1 MGRDAEEQALLGYC
15 VAHTAAVT
23 PGDDVALACV
33 SGPSGVGKSR
43 LVAEVKRSLQL
54 AGVPVLESTCYE
66 GALDEL
72 GPLRDAIQAAV
83 RLGRAYEVEGLEDR
97 YRATLDWL
105 VAGAAQPARSLAEE
119 ESLRAAALR
128 DLADLVL
135 DLSASIGIVLSI
147 GDLHWALTSTTDFLK
162 VLCDRQAAR
171 RDAGRAA
178 RLAVVV
184 THRDDEATVPLED
197 LLTAVGPDRR
207 LTLAL
212 SPLPPAHTAQL
223 VASMLGVS
231 DVPRPFT
238 HRVAAETGGNPFF
251 VEEVMRALME
261 RGDVSLEAGR
271 WAARTDVAHIELP
284 PTMAAVL
291 ERRLASVGAHARD
304 VLEWL
309 AVYAQPMPQA
319 LLVEATGMGADRVH
333 EALQTLVERHMA
345 VAAGAG
351 RFRPAHD
358 KLRELLNARMSPSDR
373 PARHA
378 AVARALERAARG
390 DTEYVIERAHHYWHA
405 RDLEQ
410 ARVWAERAA
419 RLAEQTFA
427 TDAAVVNCERLREL
441 AERRGDEAARRNA
454 VDRLLDLL
462 AVLGQFDRL
471 LAIAEEEL
479 AHRTE
484 PLERARIYRVQG
496 ETLGAAGQLAE
507 GIEKLRDAAAL
518 LGTEIPRAPRARR
531 LYVAHHF
538 VRVLAALALGGA
550 DPAHARRLAP
560 DDRRRRELL
569 GSCLWLMGVYSA
581 LHGDEAGY
589 GLVFP
594 GIHAMLP
601 LGRHHVLT
609 KLLINGAFAS
619 HIIGRYGASA
629 RLARAAQ
636 RVADSEEERAV
647 VLAISVMARQL
658 AQRPIVPE
666 QPPVQTLEP
675 DLLRAV
681 DLLSTRSRAVHA
693 NVARMVATIAVYKY
707 AERHERRPE
716 VARWAEAM
724 RGTVHYGFVQAAV
737 AAMAQIDGDRR
748 RADHAY
754 ERAYA
759 GCTTDVYRTWVAGDF
774 AFVCAVTGEV
784 EKAIGLRRDRP
795 AAPADI
801 DHAERPVPVGDDD
814 GRRRVRRAGRAPR
827 EPAVAADLA
836 RGANRQARS
845 ASQPSAR
852 RAAVPPGRSRRA
864 RAVLSS
870 RPRGRTARLAR
881 LVDGGERKGRLPRS
895 RAGRRARAAS
905 HGQGGRRE
913 GRRRVGR
920 GGGRRGG
927 RAVPIGLRRAR
938 TRPAGPPCDALIDAL
953 SRMKANVTAAPG
965 RSSVR
970 DPPEPPAVHVGDRL
984 LDLLERVH
992 DERAVG
998 DDRLVQ
1004 GLTREQDDVR
1014 LLLGDELETCP
1025 VVGEEDELPGVC
1037 RVRARADPTLRHDGH
1052 GVVGRRERD
1061 RQPATGRQVGVE
1073 HRDRREGVGGTAYA
1087 VEFARDDTDVPAA
1100 AVRQRHPRD
1109 VRLRDRLIP
1118 GRRHLLRAR
1127 QVHPELHHV
1136 HAPAAPGE
1144 RLLVV
1149 LLVEDAGARRH
1160 PLHVARADDSRV
1172 AGVVPVRDRTFPGE
1186 GHRLEATVR
1195 VPAHAALAAGGG
1207 GELFARAVVHEHER
1221 ADPLGGETP
1230 AGKIGGDEEA
1240 VADPVERG
1248 ALVNA
1253 LDAAQGG
1260 GCRRRKRGGRGR
1272 GVHCAQRKHGEATRI
1287 GCGTQRSV
1295 ARRQPSLGRLA
1306 AGSPREGWTARMP
1319 VAKRWGPSPDH
1330 LACGLVTP
1338 PVGVTLPSRVHIAS
1352 YGLPTLPPMHVY
1364 VAVVPQPV
1372 AL

>member
-1 MGRDAEEQALLGYC
+1 MRRWQLGDVLNERYTVVDVLGEGGMGLVCRVQDALHPGRDLALKTLSPSVVDASRAQLLRAEFQTMSELSHPNIARVWDFERIAGTDTYCFTMEFLEGRHLVAAADGAPLEGILDWVVEACRALQYLHSRGVTHADFKPQNVVVTPAGHAKVLDFGLSAAGNAGLLLGTPAYMAPELGTGVAPDARVDLYALGVTMFQLIYGRLPFSGQNVLELLAQHASKPLPLPDDDRFATDALRGIMARLCAKRPEDRFGTAEEVIAALAAATGRAYEPETAETQRSYLSSARLVGRDAEEQALLGYC

-23 PGDDVALACV
+23 PGDDVAVACV

-105 VAGAAQPARSLAEE
+105 VAGAAQPARNLAEE

-128 DLADLVL
+128 DLANLVL

-238 HRVAAETGGNPFF
+238 DRVAAETGGNPFF

-410 ARVWAERAA
+410 ARVWAQRAA

-441 AERRGDEAARRNA
+441 AEGRGDEAARRNA

-569 GSCLWLMGVYSA
+569 GSCFWLMGVYSA

-784 EKAIGLRRDRP
+784 EKALGCVETARP
-795 AAPADI
+795 LLLTSTMRSGPSLWATTMAA
-801 DHAERPVPVGDDD
+801 
-814 GRRRVRRAGRAPR
+814 
-827 EPAVAADLA
+827 
-836 RGANRQARS
+836 GACVVLG
-845 ASQPSAR
+845 AR
-852 RAAVPPGRSRRA
+852 RASPPWLRTWLEELIARLGRPRNLPPDARLFQQAGLVALGRSSRRA
-864 RAVLSS
+864 LEDARRASRASWTVENGKAGYLEAELAAVLAL
-870 RPRGRTARLAR
+870 RRT
-881 LVDGGERKGRLPRS
+881 
-895 RAGRRARAAS
+895 
-905 HGQGGRRE
+905 
-913 GRRRVGR
+913 
-920 GGGRRGG
+920 G
-927 RAVPIGLRRAR
+927 RAEDAR
-938 TRPAGPPCDALIDAL
+938 VAAEWAEEVVAAVEERFPSGYAGH
-953 SRMKANVTAAPG
+953 
-965 RSSVR
+965 VR
-970 DPPEPPAVHVGDRL
+970 DL
-984 LDLLERVH
+984 L
-992 DERAVG
+992 A
-998 DDRLVQ
+998 
-1004 GLTREQDDVR
+1004 
-1014 LLLGDELETCP
+1014 
-1025 VVGEEDELPGVC
+1025 
-1037 RVRARADPTLRHDGH
+1037 
-1052 GVVGRRERD
+1052 
-1061 RQPATGRQVGVE
+1061 
-1073 HRDRREGVGGTAYA
+1073 
-1087 VEFARDDTDVPAA
+1087 
-1100 AVRQRHPRD
+1100 
-1109 VRLRDRLIP
+1109 
-1118 GRRHLLRAR
+1118 
-1127 QVHPELHHV
+1127 HHV
-1136 HAPAAPGE
+1136 
-1144 RLLVV
+1144 
-1149 LLVEDAGARRH
+1149 
-1160 PLHVARADDSRV
+1160 
-1172 AGVVPVRDRTFPGE
+1172 
-1186 GHRLEATVR
+1186 
-1195 VPAHAALAAGGG
+1195 
-1207 GELFARAVVHEHER
+1207 
-1221 ADPLGGETP
+1221 
-1230 AGKIGGDEEA
+1230 
-1240 VADPVERG
+1240 
-1248 ALVNA
+1248 
-1253 LDAAQGG
+1253 
-1260 GCRRRKRGGRGR
+1260 
-1272 GVHCAQRKHGEATRI
+1272 TR
-1287 GCGTQRSV
+1287 
-1295 ARRQPSLGRLA
+1295 
-1306 AGSPREGWTARMP
+1306 
-1319 VAKRWGPSPDH
+1319 
-1330 LACGLVTP
+1330 
-1338 PVGVTLPSRVHIAS
+1338 
-1352 YGLPTLPPMHVY
+1352 
-1364 VAVVPQPV
+1364 
-1372 AL
+1372 